1 MYNIESGDKLDNTIR
16 HEFFDIYDSIEDEEV
31 LHRMLENKSTIY
43 LYLDRLSN
51 ISNITNRDNFMSMQ
65 LKSADVLDKVI
76 DIFGEDSMQ
85 AKFIIIARNI
95 CFNKYVGWVLA
106 LRAHEYGIPM
116 FYYISAAFDVL
127 DILYDEL
134 FTSEKSE
141 LLRLLHINAILSPLP
156 SDNALEQFV
165 SFASEYTSIRKD
177 E

>member
-1 MYNIESGDKLDNTIR
+1 MDNTIK

-31 LHRMLENKSTIY
+31 QHKMLQNKSTIY

-51 ISNITNRDNFMSMQ
+51 ISNITNRSNFMDVQ
-65 LKSADVLDKVI
+65 LKSFDTLHKII

-85 AKFIIIARNI
+85 AEFIAIARNI

-156 SDNALEQFV
+156 SDNAFEQFM
-165 SFASEYTSIRKD
+165 SFASEYTSIGKD
-177 E
+177 EYNGEKI